1 MKCIICETRKP
12 RRHCPGVQGD
22 ICSICC
28 GNEREVTINCPLS
41 CPYLQ
46 EARLH
51 EKLLPW
57 DPATAPNADIDVPE
71 YFLRQH
77 NELMLYF
84 GIGLFAGVAESG
96 SAVDSDI
103 REALD
108 SLTRT
113 YRSLNSGIVYESLPV
128 NPFAATVHKVMQ
140 NHIQNYQAKLKESGK
155 PELRDAVVLAILVVY
170 QRIALSNNNGRAKGR
185 VFIGFLGQQFSEIA
199 EQQEKIEPEPA
210 RLIEL

>member
-28 GNEREVTINCPLS
+28 GNEREATISCPLS

-77 NELMLYF
+77 NDLMLYF

-113 YRSLNSGIVYESLPV
+113 YRSLNNGIVYESLPV

-170 QRIALSNNNGRAKGR
+170 QRIALSNDNGRAKGR

>member
-140 NHIQNYQAKLKESGK
+140 NHIHNYQAKLKESGK